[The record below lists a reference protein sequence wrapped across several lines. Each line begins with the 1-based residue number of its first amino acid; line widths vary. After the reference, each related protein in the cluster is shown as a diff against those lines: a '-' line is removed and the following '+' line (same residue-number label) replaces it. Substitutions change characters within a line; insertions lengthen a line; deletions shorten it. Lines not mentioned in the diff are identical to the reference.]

1 MMMQEFTERTGVTP
15 TFLEYKG
22 IEDEYYGFDGDKDA
36 FCKAWVAAGGPAE
49 LYTARAHR
57 IEQLEGCLME
67 QRKDYEAQL
76 KQLKARIAEL
86 EQDLEKELDWQDAKD
101 TGTNMEQGRYEHLL
115 AACAPGHGAPHVLT
129 TEEAKQLVHDEFGFD
144 PELVEI
150 ITEVSTYQ
158 VNKYH
163 QLRKKETFERVP
175 CYEATDWNYVR
186 FNCRGWQY
194 EMVNGQ
200 LRNYCC

>member
-15 TFLEYKG
+15 TFQEYRD
-22 IEDEYYGFDGDKDA
+22 IEADYYAFDGDKDA
-36 FCKAWVAAGGPAE
+36 FCKAWVAAGGPVK
-49 LYTARAHR
+49 LYADRAHR
-57 IEQLEGCLME
+57 IE
-67 QRKDYEAQL
+67 QL
-76 KQLKARIAEL
+76 KQLKARISALEL
-86 EQDLEKELDWQDAKD
+86 DLEKELDWQDTDGA
-101 TGTNMEQGRYEHLL
+101 GTTMEQGRYEHLER
-115 AACAPGHGAPHVLT
+115 CGRKLT
-129 TEEAKQLVHDEFGFD
+129 EEEAKQLVHEEFGFD

-150 ITEVSTYQ
+150 IAEVSTYQ

>member
-15 TFLEYKG
+15 TFLEYQD
-22 IEDEYYGFDGDKDA
+22 IECEYYGFDGDKDD
-36 FCKAWVAAGGPAE
+36 FCKAWVAAGGPAK
-49 LYTARAHR
+49 LYAERVAYIDR
-57 IEQLEGCLME
+57 LKDCLTE
-67 QRKDYEAQL
+67 QRKEYEAEIGRL
-76 KQLKARIAEL
+76 KTRISALEL
-86 EQDLEKELDWQDAKD
+86 DLEKELDWQDAKD

-115 AACAPGHGAPHVLT
+115 AACDPGHGDPRVLT
-129 TEEAKQLVHDEFGFD
+129 TEEAKKLVHDEFGFD

-194 EMVNGQ
+194 EMVNGE

>member
-15 TFLEYKG
+15 TFLEYQD
-22 IEDEYYGFDGDKDA
+22 IECEYYGFDGDKDD
-36 FCKAWVAAGGPAE
+36 FCKAWVAAGGPAK
-49 LYTARAHR
+49 LYAERVAYIDR
-57 IEQLEGCLME
+57 LKDCLTE
-67 QRKDYEAQL
+67 QRKEYEAEIGR
-76 KQLKARIAEL
+76 LKARISDLEL
-86 EQDLEKELDWQDAKD
+86 DLEKELDWQDTDGA
-101 TGTNMEQGRYEHLL
+101 GTNMEQGRYEHLER
-115 AACAPGHGAPHVLT
+115 CGRELT
-129 TEEAKQLVHDEFGFD
+129 EEEAKQLVHDEFGFD
-144 PELVEI
+144 HELVEI
-150 ITEVSTYQ
+150 IAEVSNYQ

-163 QLRKKETFERVP
+163 RLRKKETFERVP

>member
-1 MMMQEFTERTGVTP
+1 MMMKEFTERTGVTP
-15 TFLEYKG
+15 TFQEYQV
-22 IEDEYYGFDGDKDA
+22 IEGRYYASDGSKDA
-36 FCKAWVAAGGPAE
+36 FCKEWVANGGPE
-49 LYTARAHR
+49 KLYAARAHR
-57 IEQLEGCLME
+57 IEQLESCLME
-67 QRKDYEAQL
+67 RHREHEAEV
-76 KQLKARIAEL
+76 KQLKARISTLEL
-86 EQDLEKELDWQDAKD
+86 DLEKELDWQDAKD
-101 TGTNMEQGRYEHLL
+101 TGTNMEQGRYEHML
-115 AACAPGHGAPHVLT
+115 AACAPGHGDAHVLT
-129 TEEAKQLVHDEFGFD
+129 TEEAKQLIHEEFGFA

>member
-22 IEDEYYGFDGDKDA
+22 IEDEYYAFDGDKDA
-36 FCKAWVAAGGPAE
+36 FCKAWVAAGGPAK
-49 LYTARAHR
+49 LYAARAHR
-57 IEQLEGCLME
+57 IEQLENCLGE
-67 QRKDYEAQL
+67 LRKEYWAEA
-76 KQLKARIAEL
+76 KRLKARISEL
-86 EQDLEKELDWQDAKD
+86 ELDLEKELDWQDAKD
-101 TGTNMEQGRYEHLL
+101 TGTNMEQGRYEHLER
-115 AACAPGHGAPHVLT
+115 CGRKLT
-129 TEEAKQLVHDEFGFD
+129 VDEAKKEVADSFGFNPD
-144 PELVEI
+144 LVEI
-150 ITEVSTYQ
+150 VTVVHTYE

-163 QLRKKETFERVP
+163 RLRKKETFERVP
-175 CYEATDWNYVR
+175 CYESTDWNYIR

>member
-15 TFLEYKG
+15 TFLEYQD
-22 IEDEYYGFDGDKDA
+22 IECEYYGFDGDKDA
-36 FCKAWVAAGGPAE
+36 FCKAWVAAGGPAK
-49 LYTARAHR
+49 LYAERVAYIDR
-57 IEQLEGCLME
+57 LKDCLTE
-67 QRKDYEAQL
+67 QRKEYEAEIGR
-76 KQLKARIAEL
+76 LKARISEL
-86 EQDLEKELDWQDAKD
+86 ELDLEKELDWQDTD
-101 TGTNMEQGRYEHLL
+101 GVGTTMEQGRYEHLER
-115 AACAPGHGAPHVLT
+115 CGRKLT
-129 TEEAKQLVHDEFGFD
+129 EEEAKQLVHKEFGFD

-150 ITEVSTYQ
+150 IAEVSTYQ

>member
-22 IEDEYYGFDGDKDA
+22 IEDEYYAFDGDKDT
-36 FCKAWVAAGGPAE
+36 FCKAWVAAGGPAK
-49 LYTARAHR
+49 LYAARAHR
-57 IEQLEGCLME
+57 IEQLENCLGE
-67 QRKDYEAQL
+67 LRKEYLTET
-76 KQLKARIAEL
+76 KRLKARIAEL

>member
-15 TFLEYKG
+15 TFLEYQD
-22 IEDEYYGFDGDKDA
+22 IECEYYAFDGDKDA
-36 FCKAWVAAGGPAE
+36 FCKAWMAASGPAK
-49 LYTARAHR
+49 LYAARAHR
-57 IEQLEGCLME
+57 IEQLENFLGEL
-67 QRKDYEAQL
+67 RKEHL
-76 KQLKARIAEL
+76 TEVKQLKARISALEL
-86 EQDLEKELDWQDAKD
+86 DLEKELDWQDTDGA
-101 TGTNMEQGRYEHLL
+101 GTNMEQGRYEHLER
-115 AACAPGHGAPHVLT
+115 CGRELT
-129 TEEAKQLVHDEFGFD
+129 EEEAKQLVHDEFGFD
-144 PELVEI
+144 HELVEI
-150 ITEVSTYQ
+150 IAEVSNYQ

-163 QLRKKETFERVP
+163 RLRKKETFERVP

>member
-15 TFLEYKG
+15 TFQEYRD
-22 IEDEYYGFDGDKDA
+22 IEVDYYAFDGDKDA
-36 FCKAWVAAGGPAE
+36 FCKAWVAAGGPVK
-49 LYTARAHR
+49 LYAARAHR
-57 IEQLEGCLME
+57 IEQLESCLME
-67 QRKDYEAQL
+67 RGKDYEAQL
-76 KQLKARIAEL
+76 KQLKTRIAALEL
-86 EQDLEKELDWQDAKD
+86 DLEKELDWQDTDGA
-101 TGTNMEQGRYEHLL
+101 GTNMEQGRYEHLL
-115 AACAPGHGAPHVLT
+115 AACTPGHGDPRVLT
-129 TEEAKQLVHDEFGFD
+129 EEEAKQLIHEEFGFD
-144 PELVEI
+144 PEMVEI
-150 ITEVSTYQ
+150 IAEVSTYQ

>member
-22 IEDEYYGFDGDKDA
+22 IEDEYYAFDGDKDA
-36 FCKAWVAAGGPAE
+36 FCKAWVAASGPAK
-49 LYTARAHR
+49 LYAARAHH
-57 IEQLEGCLME
+57 IEQLENCLGE
-67 QRKDYEAQL
+67 LRKEYLTEA
-76 KQLKARIAEL
+76 KRLKARIAEL
-86 EQDLEKELDWQDAKD
+86 ELDLEKELDWKD
-101 TGTNMEQGRYEHLL
+101 TDGAGTTMEQGRYEHLER
-115 AACAPGHGAPHVLT
+115 CGRKLT
-129 TEEAKQLVHDEFGFD
+129 EEEAKQLVHEEFGFD
-144 PELVEI
+144 PEMVEI
-150 ITEVSTYQ
+150 IAEVSTYQ

>member
-22 IEDEYYGFDGDKDA
+22 IEDEYYAFDGDKDA
-36 FCKAWVAAGGPAE
+36 FCKAWMAASGPAK
-49 LYTARAHR
+49 LYAARAHR
-57 IEQLEGCLME
+57 IEQLENFLGEL
-67 QRKDYEAQL
+67 RKEHL
-76 KQLKARIAEL
+76 TEVKQLKARISALEL
-86 EQDLEKELDWQDAKD
+86 DLEKELDWKD
-101 TGTNMEQGRYEHLL
+101 TDGAGTTMEQGRYEHLER
-115 AACAPGHGAPHVLT
+115 CGRKLT
-129 TEEAKQLVHDEFGFD
+129 EEEAKQLVHEEFGFD
-144 PELVEI
+144 PEMVEI
-150 ITEVSTYQ
+150 IAEVSTYQ

-200 LRNYCC
+200 LRDYCC

>member
-22 IEDEYYGFDGDKDA
+22 IEDEYYAFDGDKDA
-36 FCKAWVAAGGPAE
+36 FCKAWVADGGPAK
-49 LYTARAHR
+49 LYAARAHR
-57 IEQLEGCLME
+57 IEQLENCMGEL
-67 QRKDYEAQL
+67 RKEYWAEV
-76 KQLKARIAEL
+76 KQLKARISEL
-86 EQDLEKELDWQDAKD
+86 ELDLEKELDWQDSKD
-101 TGTNMEQGRYEHLL
+101 TGTNMEQDRYEHLL
-115 AACAPGHGAPHVLT
+115 AACAPGHGNPHVLT
-129 TEEAKQLVHDEFGFD
+129 TEEAKQLIHDEFGFA

-163 QLRKKETFERVP
+163 RLRKKETFERVP
-175 CYEATDWNYVR
+175 CYEATDWNYIR

>member
-15 TFLEYKG
+15 TFLEYQD
-22 IEDEYYGFDGDKDA
+22 IECEYYGFDGDKDD
-36 FCKAWVAAGGPAE
+36 FCKAWVAAGGPAK
-49 LYTARAHR
+49 LYAERVAYIDR
-57 IEQLEGCLME
+57 LKDCLTE
-67 QRKDYEAQL
+67 QRKEYEAEIGR
-76 KQLKARIAEL
+76 LKARISALEL
-86 EQDLEKELDWQDAKD
+86 DLEKELDWQDTDGA
-101 TGTNMEQGRYEHLL
+101 GTNMEQGRYEHLER
-115 AACAPGHGAPHVLT
+115 CGRELT
-129 TEEAKQLVHDEFGFD
+129 EEEAKQLVHDEFGFD
-144 PELVEI
+144 HELVEI
-150 ITEVSTYQ
+150 IAEVSNYQ

-163 QLRKKETFERVP
+163 RLRKKETFERVP

>member
-15 TFLEYKG
+15 TFLEYQD
-22 IEDEYYGFDGDKDA
+22 IECEYYGFDGDKDD
-36 FCKAWVAAGGPAE
+36 FCKAWVAAGGPAK
-49 LYTARAHR
+49 LYAERVAYIDR
-57 IEQLEGCLME
+57 LKDCLTE
-67 QRKDYEAQL
+67 QRKEYEAEIGR
-76 KQLKARIAEL
+76 LKARISALEL
-86 EQDLEKELDWQDAKD
+86 DLEKELDWQDTDGA
-101 TGTNMEQGRYEHLL
+101 GTNMEQGRYEHLER
-115 AACAPGHGAPHVLT
+115 CGRKLT
-129 TEEAKQLVHDEFGFD
+129 EEEAKQLVHDEFGFD
-144 PELVEI
+144 HELVEI
-150 ITEVSTYQ
+150 IAEVSNYQ

-163 QLRKKETFERVP
+163 RLRKKETFERVP